1 MIFTSDNASGTHPN
15 VMSALSA
22 ANEGHFSSYGAD
34 PIMDEVRA
42 QIRDLFEAPHAEVHL
57 VATGT
62 AANSLI
68 LGTLVA
74 PYQTIYAAPNSHI
87 QVDECNA
94 PEFYAGGAKITLIGD
109 EDKIAPPALEAKMAH
124 LSTFGVHGPQH
135 GALSITQV
143 TEFGQLYTLD
153 HIQSLCDIAH
163 RYGARTHLDGARFA
177 NAIAALGC
185 SAADMTWKSGIDSVS
200 FGGTKNGL
208 MGVEACVFFDAE
220 AAASFE
226 FRRKRGAHLF
236 SKHRYLSA
244 QMNAYLTGDLW
255 HELAT
260 HSNAMG
266 ARLAAGLA
274 QKSDVKILN
283 AVEANMIFVS
293 MPRRLHQ
300 ELHAGGAQYYLMHDD
315 VDHGPADE
323 WITGRLVTSWCTQES
338 DVDRFLALIG

>member
-1 MIFTSDNASGTHPN
+1 MIFTSDNASGTHPK

-22 ANEGHFSSYGAD
+22 ANDGYFSSYGAD
-34 PIMDEVRA
+34 PIMDDVRQ
-42 QIRDLFEAPHAEVHL
+42 QIRDLFEAPQAEVHL

-74 PYQTIYAAPNSHI
+74 PFETIYAAPNAHI

-94 PEFYAGGAKITLIGD
+94 PEFYAGGAKITLVGN
-109 EDKIAPPALEAKMAH
+109 EDKIAPETLAAKMAH

-143 TEFGQLYTLD
+143 TEFGQLYSLD
-153 HIQSLCDIAH
+153 HIKALCAIAH
-163 RYGARTHLDGARFA
+163 SYGASTHLDGARFS

-185 SAADMTWKSGIDSVS
+185 TPAEMTWKAGIDSVS

-208 MGVEACVFFDAE
+208 MGVEACVFFSPE

-226 FRRKRGAHLF
+226 YRRKRGAHLF

-244 QMNAYLTGDLW
+244 QMNAYLTDNLW
-255 HELAT
+255 HDLAT
-260 HSNAMG
+260 AANAMG
-266 ARLAAGLA
+266 ARMAAGLA
-274 QKSDVKILN
+274 QKSEVKILN
-283 AVEANMIFVS
+283 DVEANMLFVS

-300 ELHAGGAQYYLMHDD
+300 LIQGQGAKYYLMHDELNEGD
-315 VDHGPADE
+315 PEE
-323 WITGRLVTSWCTQES
+323 WITGRLVTSWCTSEA
-338 DVDRFLALIG
+338 DVDGFLALIP